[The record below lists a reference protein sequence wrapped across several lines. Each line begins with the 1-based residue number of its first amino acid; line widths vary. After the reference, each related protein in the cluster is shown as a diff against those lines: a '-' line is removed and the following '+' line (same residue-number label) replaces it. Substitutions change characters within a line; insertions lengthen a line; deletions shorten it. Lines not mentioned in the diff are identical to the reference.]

1 MNDRTCILLSTMS
14 GAAIGGL
21 TGYLMFTDGGR
32 RMRRQIEPAL
42 DDFIREVQ
50 RLSTTVNRARS
61 VASEGWRVLNQAA
74 GEGGGT
80 WNTSARQQTP
90 F

>member
-1 MNDRTCILLSTMS
+1 MNDRTCILLSTVT
-14 GAAIGGL
+14 GAAIGGIA
-21 TGYLMFTDGGR
+21 GYLMFTESGR
-32 RMRRQIEPAL
+32 RARRQFEPAL

-74 GEGGGT
+74 GEGAG
-80 WNTSARQQTP
+80 WTSAVKQQTP